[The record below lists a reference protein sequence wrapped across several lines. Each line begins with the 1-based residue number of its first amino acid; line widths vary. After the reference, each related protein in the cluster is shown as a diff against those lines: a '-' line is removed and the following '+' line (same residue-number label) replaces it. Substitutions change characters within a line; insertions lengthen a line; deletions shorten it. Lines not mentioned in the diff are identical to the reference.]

1 MEVVRKPITLRVRLA
16 FGAYPVGW
24 IFTSPPLA
32 GTLRQD
38 WLSKGLLEVID
49 EEESPITTKTGHGA
63 MIDAVREAIAP
74 KRGRGRPPK
83 VKA

>member
-1 MEVVRKPITLRVRLA
+1 MEIRKPITLRVRLA

-24 IFTSPPLA
+24 IFKSPPLA

-49 EEESPITTKTGHGA
+49 GEEPEAVPI
-63 MIDAVREAIAP
+63 

>member
-1 MEVVRKPITLRVRLA
+1 MEVRKPITLRVRLA

-49 EEESPITTKTGHGA
+49 EEQPEPA
-63 MIDAVREAIAP
+63 EV